1 MVHVKEAVVVEGRY
15 DAIKLS
21 SVTDALIVE
30 CGGFGI
36 RKNREKLD
44 FIRKLAVERG
54 VIILTDSDD
63 AGFRIRSFLSD
74 RIKEGAV
81 YHAYAPALVGKER
94 RKTAAGKEGLLGVE
108 GIDAEALEKA
118 IRDALPRET
127 ASPAP
132 SAFTKA
138 DLYELGYF
146 GRPDSAKKR
155 RELCERLSLP
165 PRLSAN
171 ALVKYLSTAGIKKED
186 IK

>member
-21 SVTDALIVE
+21 AVTDALIVE

-81 YHAYAPALVGKER
+81 YHAYVPAKAGKER

-108 GIDAEALEKA
+108 GIDAAVIEKA
-118 IRDALPRET
+118 IKDALPRET

-146 GRPDSAKKR
+146 GRPDSAEKR
-155 RELCERLSLP
+155 RALCARLSLP